1 MARLAR
7 FAWTVLV
14 YNLAVIAWGAYVR
27 ATGSGAG
34 CGNHWPLCNGQ
45 VVPRADT
52 IQLMIEFS
60 HRLTSGLALVSVV
73 ALFFWARRLS
83 RPGDPVRVGATLSLM
98 PGPRNS
104 ANARR
109 RIATPRRLPAREGHR
124 GSFAATSRALVS
136 PNLAIAPDTIA

>member
-7 FAWTVLV
+7 FAWTVLI
-14 YNLAVIAWGAYVR
+14 YNLGVIAWGAYVR

-45 VVPRADT
+45 VMPRAET
-52 IQLMIEFS
+52 IQLLIEFS

-83 RPGDPVRVGATLSLM
+83 RPGDVVRTGATLSLAFM
-98 PGPRNS
+98 ISEAILG
-104 ANARR
+104 AV
-109 RIATPRRLPAREGHR
+109 
-124 GSFAATSRALVS
+124 LV
-136 PNLAIAPDTIA
+136 